1 MAQVTHVRVTDRGYE
16 PREVRIEPGGVV
28 RFEVI
33 GTTAHILTGPGL
45 SASPLLRPGA
55 VFEFAFSEPG
65 ELGDEVLLLRGAITF
80 GEPPAHD
87 ADGPDETPPSEQA
100 AAPDQHSGAPAES
113 GGDPSVP
120 AMTAAALATVAEP
133 GPRAGRWS
141 GISWEVVQSRY
152 RQLKAQ
158 FAGDDDDDDD
168 DDVGAP
174 HLGAGACVC
183 APDEGAEAGAA
194 ATGLASGMRAG
205 RLRRPS
211 SSARRR
217 PLATEP
223 HSLTYSSS
231 EDDEDE
237 ADADGRGSRFADAR
251 RRLKLE
257 SERRVLASRG
267 RQSPSS
273 SPSSS
278 TSLFFSSTPAGV
290 AAAASAEAA
299 AAASSEQPL
308 PQRPLSVEAETRAAA
323 AVAAHAHACAAA
335 AFDLSP
341 PRRLARPP
349 PSPAACGPMMAPM
362 TAPLPTWTGSPP
374 VAARTASL
382 HEATAREVS
391 IASAAA
397 GHAEC
402 RDFARRSGVRATPD
416 VQRADVQTADVP
428 RALAMISPASPA
440 APSSHHHKDPERPAP
455 PSLAGT
461 PIMAPPSLAGS
472 CSHGCLQLR
481 RSAPSSLRA
490 ITSIGLSDAPHECWG
505 SSGGDAALAALRAA
519 GAGTTALVE
528 AAAALVAPRPPPV
541 PLPPKPYEVAN
552 STTAAA
558 LASAG
563 WSATVLVAEVRSLGA
578 LSRTMSSPALGAVPV
593 TAPRLAASP
602 SRPMAQPK
610 GGGTR
615 RSVVAGT
622 GVEYGRK
629 LPPLVAM
636 GGLRDAAAA
645 WAVHDAAASQP
656 PTRSSVVYG
665 AVT

>member
-45 SASPLLRPGA
+45 SASPLLRP
-55 VFEFAFSEPG
+55 EPG

-278 TSLFFSSTPAGV
+278 TSLFFSSTPAGG

-308 PQRPLSVEAETRAAA
+308 PQRPLSVEAETR
-323 AVAAHAHACAAA
+323 AAA

-528 AAAALVAPRPPPV
+528 AAAALVAPRQPPV

-593 TAPRLAASP
+593 TAPRLAAPP